1 MPRPTASAPHPPKPR
16 WHYPLAAAA
25 CGATTVVTM
34 PLHDWLEPV
43 NAVMLFLLTVVL
55 VAARLGRG
63 PAVMA
68 SFLSVGL
75 FDFFYVPPRF
85 SFAVSDIQYL
95 LTFAVMLT
103 VALVIGHLATGMR
116 QRAEEAEQAARRA
129 QALHALAHQLA
140 GALTA
145 EQVLHHLQAFM
156 QDQLGADLHLWQPGL
171 DHGLV
176 LLHGEDTRGPAPS
189 ASLTLLARSIA
200 QDSARPRAHHVQD
213 EQGGQGSDDSAG
225 THHVLLPLTGST
237 RNRGVMMVSLPASAA
252 PGAQATLRQHT
263 AMLDAVGALAATALE
278 RLHFVD
284 VAHQTELEVRTE
296 RLRNAILSAL
306 SHDVR
311 TPLTALVGMAET
323 LSLLQPPLS
332 PQAQEMAEALRGQAL
347 RLHEMV
353 SKLLDMARLQASLQ
367 GQRNHLPLR
376 LAWQPVEEVIG
387 ASIQLLGTALARHRV
402 AVDLPPDLPLV
413 QLDAVLM
420 ERVFGN
426 LLDNAAK
433 YAPPDTDIRITLTA
447 EAEHLLVRV
456 RNAGSGFPPARLQ
469 EVFALFARGEPESHV
484 PGMGL
489 GLAICKVIV
498 EAHGGHIEARNPE
511 DGGAEVCMRL
521 PLGTPPTIEPEQP

>member
-1 MPRPTASAPHPPKPR
+1 MPRPTASAPHTPKPR

-116 QRAEEAEQAARRA
+116 QRAEEAQQAARRA

-189 ASLTLLARSIA
+189 SSLTLLARSIA

-213 EQGGQGSDDSAG
+213 EQGAQGSDDSAG

-252 PGAQATLRQHT
+252 PGAQATLRQHG
-263 AMLDAVGALAATALE
+263 LLAA
-278 RLHFVD
+278 
-284 VAHQTELEVRTE
+284 
-296 RLRNAILSAL
+296 
-306 SHDVR
+306 
-311 TPLTALVGMAET
+311 
-323 LSLLQPPLS
+323 
-332 PQAQEMAEALRGQAL
+332 EASGAA
-347 RLHEMV
+347 V
-353 SKLLDMARLQASLQ
+353 TARLA
-367 GQRNHLPLR
+367 
-376 LAWQPVEEVIG
+376 
-387 ASIQLLGTALARHRV
+387 T
-402 AVDLPPDLPLV
+402 
-413 QLDAVLM
+413 
-420 ERVFGN
+420 
-426 LLDNAAK
+426 
-433 YAPPDTDIRITLTA
+433 
-447 EAEHLLVRV
+447 
-456 RNAGSGFPPARLQ
+456 
-469 EVFALFARGEPESHV
+469 
-484 PGMGL
+484 
-489 GLAICKVIV
+489 GLASRAV
-498 EAHGGHIEARNPE
+498 HGS
-511 DGGAEVCMRL
+511 
-521 PLGTPPTIEPEQP
+521 